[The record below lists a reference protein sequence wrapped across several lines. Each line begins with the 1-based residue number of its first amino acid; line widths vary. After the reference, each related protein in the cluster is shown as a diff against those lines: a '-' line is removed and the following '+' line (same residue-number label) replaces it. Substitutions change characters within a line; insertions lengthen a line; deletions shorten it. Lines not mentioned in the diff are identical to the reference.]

1 MKEIFDL
8 KTLQTELDASEIFED
23 EEENRYQS
31 IYLGSSYN
39 VMPSGKYYLPFA
51 HSNLNICEKCD
62 GSGQI
67 DNPKGKTK
75 SYNRAERQIK
85 ILIKKLSDTYWNM
98 PEGYRNR
105 LDLLRK
111 RKAYYKPYIQCPICG
126 GCGFPEAYQDELWTT
141 RAEKELESINA
152 YLHYDVDDIFINRY
166 I

>member
-1 MKEIFDL
+1 MKDIFNL
-8 KTLQTELDASEIFED
+8 KILQTELDASEIFED

-98 PEGYRNR
+98 PLGYRNR
-105 LDLLRK
+105 LDVLRK
-111 RKAYYKPYIQCPICG
+111 RKEYYQPYITCPICG

-141 RAEKELESINA
+141 QAEKELESINA
-152 YLHYDVDDIFINRY
+152 YLHYDGDDIFINRY

>member
-1 MKEIFDL
+1 MKDIFNL
-8 KTLQTELDASEIFED
+8 KILRTELDASEIFED

-51 HSNLNICEKCD
+51 HSNLDICEKCD

-111 RKAYYKPYIQCPICG
+111 RA
-126 GCGFPEAYQDELWTT
+126 
-141 RAEKELESINA
+141 
-152 YLHYDVDDIFINRY
+152 
-166 I
+166 